1 MIGIRGN
8 FSLILRTIF
17 AVSAPPLTFN
27 ISAPASILLCISV
40 NSDTIVTTTGMSI
53 ESFTY
58 LIVSSGAGELRIAP
72 IAPWNSACRAIF
84 ADLFPCVNP
93 PPTPHKTGISETDSI
108 AWVIAGWGVNGY
120 TAITASALVF
130 FIIATSVVK
139 INDFS
144 LFPKIL
150 IPAALD
156 IILWIDT

>member
-1 MIGIRGN
+1 M
-8 FSLILRTIF
+8 F
-17 AVSAPPLTFN
+17 AVLAPPLTFN
-27 ISAPASILLCISV
+27 ISAPASILLCTSV

-72 IAPWNSACRAIF
+72 IAPWNSACKAIF
-84 ADLFPCVNP
+84 ADLVPCVNP
-93 PPTPHKTGISETDSI
+93 PPTPHRTGISETDSI
-108 AWVIAGWGVNGY
+108 AWVIVGCGVKGY

-130 FIIATSVVK
+130 FIMATSVVK